1 MHGSVVLPIPFFH
14 CPSFSCKSPLF
25 HRSREREVSFF
36 ESSCLVFFSVVPFSW
51 LKETLF
57 ARSCFHSPHA
67 RVPRSISLEEG
78 RGGEHR
84 QLTSLPIT
92 LLPPSR
98 PLAKTKANTNTNTYK
113 FRNTPLTWLQI
124 LFSHLPATCLLTKKQ
139 DKCTS
144 YNPSMSFGPNK
155 DHNKGKYNYKYLEYN
170 ERERQMSLKAHWCP
184 S

>member
-124 LFSHLPATCLLTKKQ
+124 LFSHLPGHLPLNKKQ